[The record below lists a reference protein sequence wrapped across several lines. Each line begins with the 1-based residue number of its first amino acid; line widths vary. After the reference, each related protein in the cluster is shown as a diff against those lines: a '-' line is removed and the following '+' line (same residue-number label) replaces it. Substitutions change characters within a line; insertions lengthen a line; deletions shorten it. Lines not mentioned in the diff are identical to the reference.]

1 MPPRRG
7 EPRRRSCCHDATGDA
22 LDRPHPPP
30 APRGVRAADAARALA
45 DQLERAA
52 TSVALSL
59 AEAGGARGR
68 GDRVRV
74 LRIAAG
80 EAREVRAALA
90 VASAWGYLDA
100 AEVAPADAVAD
111 RLGGVLYGRMRRGG

>member
-1 MPPRRG
+1 M
-7 EPRRRSCCHDATGDA
+7 
-22 LDRPHPPP
+22 
-30 APRGVRAADAARALA
+30 
-45 DQLERAA
+45 
-52 TSVALSL
+52 
-59 AEAGGARGR
+59 
-68 GDRVRV
+68 RV

-90 VASAWGYLDA
+90 VAGAWGYLDA

>member
-1 MPPRRG
+1 MTLPEMLSIDLIRHLRPVVSALRTRR
-7 EPRRRSCCHDATGDA
+7 A
-22 LDRPHPPP
+22 
-30 APRGVRAADAARALA
+30 ALA

-52 TSVALSL
+52 TSVALNI
-59 AEAGGARGR
+59 AEAGGRAGR
-68 GDRVRV
+68 DRVRV

-80 EAREVRAALA
+80 EARGVRAALA

-100 AEVAPADAVAD
+100 AEVAPVDAVAD

>member
-1 MPPRRG
+1 MTLPEMLSIDLIRHLRPVV
-7 EPRRRSCCHDATGDA
+7 SA
-22 LDRPHPPP
+22 LRTQ
-30 APRGVRAADAARALA
+30 RAALA

-52 TSVALSL
+52 TSVALNL
-59 AEAGGARGR
+59 AEAGGRARR
-68 GDRVRV
+68 DRVQV

-80 EAREVRAALA
+80 EARARVRAALA